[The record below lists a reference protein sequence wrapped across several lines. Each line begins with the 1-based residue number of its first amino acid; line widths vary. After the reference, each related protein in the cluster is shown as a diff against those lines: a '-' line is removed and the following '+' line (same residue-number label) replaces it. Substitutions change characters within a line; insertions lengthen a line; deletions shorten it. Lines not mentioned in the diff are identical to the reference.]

1 MKVAAFLSL
10 LPLALAIPAQKRS
23 GGPAPILRP
32 RDVEALLED
41 KYIVKMKDTASQES
55 IDYANE
61 LFEGEAYQSW
71 DAEKEFKGFAAQ
83 ITGEALDAIAN
94 LEDVEFIEQDAIIKL
109 NYQPEEV
116 THTDTAKRAL
126 TTTTAGS
133 WGLGR
138 ISHKALS
145 TSTYVYDT
153 AGAGSGV
160 CAYVI
165 DTGILTTHT
174 QFGGRAS
181 FLANY
186 ADSSNTDGNGHG
198 THVAGTIGGTT
209 YGVAKSVTL
218 YAVKV
223 LDSSGSGTTSGVI
236 SGINFVASDAP
247 SRSCSSVAN
256 MSLGGSKS
264 TALNSAAAALVN
276 AGVFLAVAAGNDGAN
291 AANYSPAS
299 EATACTVGATT
310 SADALASYSNYGA
323 VVDILAPGSSIVSS
337 YIGSTSA
344 TATLSGTSMA
354 SPHIAG
360 LGAYFLSLQ
369 GAMTP
374 AALCTYIRTNANSG
388 VITGVPSST
397 SNLLAYNGA
406 A

>member
-1 MKVAAFLSL
+1 MKGAAILSL
-10 LPLALAIPAQKRS
+10 LPLALALPAQKRT
-23 GGPAPILRP
+23 GAPAPILKP

-41 KYIVKMKDTASQES
+41 KYIVKMKDDASQES
-55 IDYANE
+55 IDYANG
-61 LFEGEAYQSW
+61 LFEGEAYAEW
-71 DAEKEFKGFAAQ
+71 DAEKKFKGFAAQ
-83 ITGEALDAIAN
+83 ISGEALDAIAS
-94 LEDVEFIEQDAIIKL
+94 LEDVEYIEQDAIIKID
-109 NYQPEEV
+109 YTPEEV
-116 THTDTAKRAL
+116 SHTETAKRAL
-126 TTTTAGS
+126 TTASAAS
-133 WGLGR
+133 WGLAR

-145 TSTYVYDT
+145 LTSYVYDT
-153 AGAGSGV
+153 SAGSGT

-198 THVAGTIGGTT
+198 THVAGTIGGST

-223 LDSSGSGTTSGVI
+223 LDSSGSGTNSGVI

-247 SRSCSSVAN
+247 TRSCDSVAN

-264 TALNSAAAALVN
+264 TAVNSAAAALVN
-276 AGVFLAVAAGNDGAN
+276 AGVFLAVAAGNSAAN

-299 EATACTVGATT
+299 ETSACTVGATT
-310 SADALASYSNYGA
+310 SSDALASYSNYGS

-354 SPHIAG
+354 SPHVAG
-360 LGAYFLSLQ
+360 LGAYFLALVGS
-369 GAMTP
+369 MTP
-374 AALCTYIRTNANSG
+374 AALCSYIQSNAVSG
-388 VITGVPSST
+388 VISGVPSGT